1 MCFTDLLNAP
11 ELGIFFCTA
20 SFTKEFVTVLSMEDD
35 VEGVSSLSSL
45 GNEIFRELFKVSPQI
60 SSGLWE
66 FSGW

>member
-1 MCFTDLLNAP
+1 M
-11 ELGIFFCTA
+11 
-20 SFTKEFVTVLSMEDD
+20 EFVTVLSMDDD